1 MQTNGLLISL
11 IGFLVGALAMAGTLR
26 DNFDDGNLEGWTPLA
41 WLNGKNGIHKVENG
55 EVILKSV
62 GNGSGITIGQT
73 SWKNYMA
80 SVRCKLV
87 HHQPTPGW
95 NEAAGIA
102 LRIQPIQRNAQ
113 ELPPPFVD
121 AHAFHF
127 GTVGINPKSTHAFT
141 CMRGNRAMHHLQSK
155 PFEWKLN
162 KWYQLKVEA
171 KENRF
176 KFYLDDEL
184 MIDYKDKTHPT
195 GMIGFG
201 SAVHTTTAHFD
212 DFVATGDDIPD
223 LNLSVSPQSKLAVIW
238 AEEKRF

>member
-1 MQTNGLLISL
+1 
-11 IGFLVGALAMAGTLR
+11 
-26 DNFDDGNLEGWTPLA
+26 
-41 WLNGKNGIHKVENG
+41 
-55 EVILKSV
+55 
-62 GNGSGITIGQT
+62 
-73 SWKNYMA
+73 
-80 SVRCKLV
+80 
-87 HHQPTPGW
+87 
-95 NEAAGIA
+95 
-102 LRIQPIQRNAQ
+102 
-113 ELPPPFVD
+113 
-121 AHAFHF
+121 
-127 GTVGINPKSTHAFT
+127 
-141 CMRGNRAMHHLQSK
+141 MHHLQSK

-171 KENRF
+171 KESRF